1 MAAKQ
6 DAPWMPPPQTP
17 MGCPPGLEYLT
28 KIDQILVQ
36 QQVELL
42 EGLYVD
48 DAGPSRHQYYIRF
61 LSLTQY

>member
-17 MGCPPGLEYLT
+17 IGCPPGLEYLT

-48 DAGPSRHQYYIRF
+48 DGRLGISIIYASSP
-61 LSLTQY
+61 